1 MLVLTR
7 KLNESII
14 IGDSIE
20 LTIVEVKGEQVKI
33 GITAPRN
40 ISVHRKEVY
49 EAIQRENIDASRS
62 VLDKITEIESIFKKK
77 DSRNPEDRVNSKSLQ
92 KGFPN
97 SNTRHSH

>member
-62 VLDKITEIESIFKKK
+62 VLDKITEIESIFKKRIAEILK
-77 DSRNPEDRVNSKSLQ
+77 IE
-92 KGFPN
+92 
-97 SNTRHSH
+97 